1 MVRNKKVNHVVIAD
15 GHLFFRR
22 GLRALLDA
30 EADFKVVDEAGDAAD
45 ALVKVRMRQ
54 PHVLVMDLELL
65 GGRSAVSGFDLRQA
79 HPELAILFLTEQDDD
94 RRLASA
100 VSAGARGY
108 MLKRTAAPELIAG
121 IRQVTGTIEEAGT
134 SGGLSKVVP
143 DLKALAESNERSKNP
158 NALTSREQEIIRL
171 LAEGLTVRA
180 TAAELNLSM
189 KTVEAHK
196 LNLMRKLDIHNRS
209 NLVQYAVQAGL
220 VQTVRA
226 R

>member
-1 MVRNKKVNHVVIAD
+1 
-15 GHLFFRR
+15 
-22 GLRALLDA
+22 
-30 EADFKVVDEAGDAAD
+30 
-45 ALVKVRMRQ
+45 
-54 PHVLVMDLELL
+54 MDLELL
-65 GGRSAVSGFDLRQA
+65 GGRSPVSGFDLRQA

-121 IRQVTGTIEEAGT
+121 IRHVTGPIEEAGT

-180 TAAELNLSM
+180 TAGELNLSM

-196 LNLMRKLDIHNRS
+196 LNLMRKLDIHNRG
-209 NLVQYAVQAGL
+209 NLVQYAVEAGL